1 MITKPRSDVAHLK
14 PTGNS
19 FKMREPGIGDDASSI
34 RRNLPSSTGT
44 VDSFSRYPNM
54 GSTLPG
60 GGASSISTLYGQS
73 WTRMLHL
80 KPVAPVQHGGNGPR
94 KAANPVFGD
103 TDILFEADE
112 DQEALKGSVGR
123 IGQPSLPTET
133 KWKAAL
139 SQLSLRQAKSAP
151 SFHAPATA
159 HPYGRDSANFS
170 DSRQSK
176 MASTTHSLRREKA
189 SQSQLRQAKS
199 APSVQ
204 ASATTRSFGRPDQDF
219 PQSRHSMMAS
229 LAETSAA
236 PQHLWTGTSQ
246 NQVGKP
252 CSQRILNPKTVSL
265 QDRSLGSQR
274 TRHPR
279 VESLRGRQVVNPG
292 PGRDLYTKN
301 DSCLDREVVHQ
312 NTGRASFSM
321 GESFLDQKKTN
332 PCTAKVPI
340 QGNFQDRNP
349 REERVLHPK
358 SASFQVREMP
368 NTKIGQAATDHTES
382 VLRSSTLASHPKK
395 KKSVSFKEP
404 APGGSKNQ
412 TTRQLLV
419 MWSQTKRGLS
429 SDSMTCSSQ
438 DVKSES
444 LRVAPKEAAS
454 KLPVTRQSKK
464 RPSSMRFTDWLEE
477 SGDKKKAK
485 MSPMT
490 MTNKV
495 SDREFQFTNVNHSSS
510 ATMRPKDHDFV
521 QPGAYPSAMD
531 FCRGEIPVTSTPKVK
546 LGNRGKMMS
555 ISQFIK
561 INDSIEIQEI
571 QELDDSGKQPADKAS
586 NISNIGTL
594 DNTIAETT
602 ECTDLK
608 NVGEIRRYSLMP
620 STKRSSGHTR
630 NAMSEERMVP
640 SEEEVKKD
648 AGDSQIPGI
657 KRIMHL
663 AEPSPRKLRK
673 ADTSSVGAHLDR
685 AKKAAP
691 SFKEI
696 PNKRRM
702 IHNEQPYSPEKLRK
716 TDRDVNPLHASRAT
730 PSMQLIREVKTAP
743 YLKEIPNKRRL
754 AHQEEPYSPEK
765 MRKTDRYVHKPSI
778 PRKMADGAFDETQ
791 GFRKLMHLA
800 EPVFTKV
807 KDTDSEQMSKN
818 RNSLVNR
825 CLGNFPTKFLKQTK
839 SSSTLEMQPGTC
851 TDAVP
856 ALVWA
861 AKCIK
866 KNAGH
871 TPRPLK
877 RSGRNKYQERLI
889 D

>member
-1 MITKPRSDVAHLK
+1 
-14 PTGNS
+14 
-19 FKMREPGIGDDASSI
+19 
-34 RRNLPSSTGT
+34 
-44 VDSFSRYPNM
+44 
-54 GSTLPG
+54 
-60 GGASSISTLYGQS
+60 
-73 WTRMLHL
+73 MLHL
-80 KPVAPVQHGGNGPR
+80 KPVVPVQHGGNGPR

-112 DQEALKGSVGR
+112 YQEALEGSVGR

-139 SQLSLRQAKSAP
+139 SQLSLRQAKSVP

-159 HPYGRDSANFS
+159 HPYGRDGANLS
-170 DSRQSK
+170 KSRQSK
-176 MASTTHSLRREKA
+176 IASTTHSLRREKA

-199 APSVQ
+199 APSAQ
-204 ASATTRSFGRPDQDF
+204 TSATTHSFGRPDQDF
-219 PQSRHSMMAS
+219 PPSRHSKMAS

-236 PQHLWTGTSQ
+236 PHHLWTGTSQ

-252 CSQRILNPKTVSL
+252 CSKRILNPKTVSL

-274 TRHPR
+274 THHPR
-279 VESLRGRQVVNPG
+279 VESLRCRQMVNPG
-292 PGRDLYTKN
+292 TGRALYPKT
-301 DSCLDREVVHQ
+301 DSCLNREVVPD

-321 GESFLDQKKTN
+321 GESFLDQMRKN
-332 PCTAKVPI
+332 PGTAKVPI
-340 QGNFQDRNP
+340 QGNFQNRNP
-349 REERVLHPK
+349 TEERVLHPK

-368 NTKIGQAATDHTES
+368 NTKIGGAATDHTES
-382 VLRSSTLASHPKK
+382 VLRSSTLALHPKK

-404 APGGSKNQ
+404 APSASKNQ
-412 TTRQLLV
+412 TTRQMLV

-438 DVKSES
+438 DIKSQS
-444 LRVAPKEAAS
+444 LRVVPKDAVLEV
-454 KLPVTRQSKK
+454 PVTRQSKK

-477 SGDKKKAK
+477 SGDTKKAK
-485 MSPMT
+485 MSTMT
-490 MTNKV
+490 TTNKV
-495 SDREFQFTNVNHSSS
+495 SDREFQSTNANPSSS

-521 QPGAYPSAMD
+521 QPGAFPSLMD

-561 INDSIEIQEI
+561 INDSVEIQEI
-571 QELDDSGKQPADKAS
+571 QELDDSGKQPANKES
-586 NISNIGTL
+586 NVSNIGTL
-594 DNTIAETT
+594 DNTITETT
-602 ECTDLK
+602 EFTDFK
-608 NVGEIRRYSLMP
+608 NVDGIRRYSLMP

-630 NAMSEERMVP
+630 NATSEDRMVP
-640 SEEEVKKD
+640 SEGEVKKV
-648 AGDSQIPGI
+648 AGDGQIPGI
-657 KRIMHL
+657 KTIMHL

-673 ADTSSVGAHLDR
+673 ADTGSVGAHLDR

-696 PNKRRM
+696 PNKRQM
-702 IHNEQPYSPEKLRK
+702 IHNEEPYSPEKLRK
-716 TDRDVNPLHASRAT
+716 TDKDFNPLPVSRAT

-743 YLKEIPNKRRL
+743 SFKEIPNKRRL
-754 AHQEEPYSPEK
+754 VHQDEPCSPEK
-765 MRKTDRYVHKPSI
+765 MRRTDRYVHKPSI

-791 GFRKLMHLA
+791 GFKKLMHLA

-807 KDTDSEQMSKN
+807 KDTDSELMSKN
-818 RNSLVNR
+818 QNSLVNR
-825 CLGNFPTKFLKQTK
+825 CLGNFPAKFLKQTK

-851 TDAVP
+851 KDEVP